1 MDAYRIFIVE
11 DDLVTAKVLKQHLLR
26 NNDTEVEV
34 FQDGQSFLDRLHEN
48 PDIISLDYLLPD
60 FTGMELLRKIRK
72 FNADI
77 PIIIVSAQQDIHT
90 AVKLVQLGAYDYV
103 VKDKNM
109 KSRLYSLIE
118 KLKENLQLQRKISF
132 LEQEIGRK
140 FQFRDMIKGNSPAML
155 HVFELI
161 EKASKTNITVSINGE
176 TGTGKELVA
185 KAIHFNSKRKAEPFV
200 AVNVSAIPAEL
211 IESEM
216 FGHEKGSFTGASSRR
231 IGKFEEADKGTLF
244 LDEIGDMDI
253 GMQTKLLRVLQE
265 GELTRVGGNQVIKT
279 DVRVLVATHKN
290 LSQEVRKGNFRED
303 LYYRLLGMPI
313 ELPPLRQRDNDIVL
327 LARFFVQDFC
337 DKNQMKSK
345 AISAEAIEKLKRYPF
360 PGNVRELKAMIELAC
375 VMTNDDK
382 IDAEDIS
389 FRSNLTIDELLNDEC
404 SLQEYNLRIVKHFL
418 RQYDNNIKEVA
429 EKLKIGKTTIYRM
442 LKKDDEG

>member
-60 FTGMELLRKIRK
+60 YTGMELLHKIRK

-140 FQFRDMIKGNSPAML
+140 FQFRELIKGNSPAML

-161 EKASKTNITVSINGE
+161 EKASRTNITVSINGE

-216 FGHEKGSFTGASSRR
+216 FGHEKGSFTGASSRH

-244 LDEIGDMDI
+244 LDEIGDMDM

-265 GELTRVGGNQVIKT
+265 GELTRVGGNQVIKP

-337 DKNQMKSK
+337 EKNQMKSK
-345 AISAEAIEKLKRYPF
+345 AISADAIEKLKRYPF

-382 IDAEDIS
+382 IDAEDIT

-442 LKKDDEG
+442 LKKDDEV

>member
-140 FQFRDMIKGNSPAML
+140 FQFREMIKGNSPAML

-216 FGHEKGSFTGASSRR
+216 FGHEKGSFTGASSRH

-244 LDEIGDMDI
+244 LDEIGDMDM

-265 GELTRVGGNQVIKT
+265 GELTRVGGNQVIKP

-337 DKNQMKSK
+337 EKNQMKSK
-345 AISAEAIEKLKRYPF
+345 AISADAIEKLKRYPF

-418 RQYDNNIKEVA
+418 RQYDNNIKAVA
-429 EKLKIGKTTIYRM
+429 ERLKIGKTTIYRM
-442 LKKDDEG
+442 LKKDGQD

>member
-244 LDEIGDMDI
+244 LDEIGDMDM

-337 DKNQMKSK
+337 EKNQMKSK
-345 AISAEAIEKLKRYPF
+345 AISADAIEKLKRYPF

-418 RQYDNNIKEVA
+418 RQYDNNIKAVA

-442 LKKDDEG
+442 LKKDDEA